1 VTRPIVRRVKG
12 DRYPDTL
19 FPVWRYRH
27 LHKVFGKLGISSR
40 KELRAARS
48 DAGTVVLE

>member
-1 VTRPIVRRVKG
+1 MRRVKSA
-12 DRYPDTL
+12 RYPDTL

-40 KELRAARS
+40 RGLFDALPSRAP
-48 DAGTVVLE
+48 DAAPV

>member
-1 VTRPIVRRVKG
+1 VRRVKG
-12 DRYPDTL
+12 ARYPDTL

-40 KELRAARS
+40 REIGLAATRVL
-48 DAGTVVLE
+48 TVD